1 MTHRRT
7 GMRVAV
13 MAAILT
19 VAGLLGG
26 CGQPQ
31 ELTERAPSPFAASQN
46 VQICYR
52 HEMVNGGLASVS
64 GVSTFGPDGQTSDK
78 IVDRTYT
85 LGCTWFQVSLSAQTQ
100 TSTEANAPV
109 TVKAKLVSATGGGW
123 GHEGKEPLAWEVPP
137 MAGPDQPSR
146 APKGSKIHNG
156 ESLGL
161 DKTLKLQFGYVIS
174 PTEGITAFDANAEH
188 LDRMLDGVKDHPDGE
203 QQAEHMIR
211 TYSYGG
217 FSAVADVL
225 AYLPPKDSSEGVTW
239 LVKREKVYPYDGFS
253 FAMLAY
259 AGYSTERSICEV
271 TGVRNT
277 PAGRVVTVAIKGRR
291 VPYAKPNTP
300 SPRIREIKLRGRMHY
315 NLDTA
320 AVKLLE
326 LTQTHVFHKDE
337 GMRAQFRHA
346 IRATPT
352 D

>member
-1 MTHRRT
+1 M
-7 GMRVAV
+7 AL
-13 MAAILT
+13 MAA
-19 VAGLLGG
+19 AGMLAG
-26 CGQPQ
+26 CGQPR
-31 ELTERAPSPFAASQN
+31 ELTDRAKSPFAASQD

-52 HEMVNGGLASVS
+52 HEMINGGLTSIGS
-64 GVSTFGPDGQTSDK
+64 IGTLGPDGQTSDR

-85 LGCTWFQVSLSAQTQ
+85 LACTWFQVSLSAQSQ
-100 TSTEANAPV
+100 IGTEAKAPV
-109 TVKAKLVSATGGGW
+109 TVTAEMVSATGGGW
-123 GHEGKEPLAWEVPP
+123 GHSGKEPLAWEVPP

-146 APKGSKIHNG
+146 APKGSKIHDR

-161 DKTLKLQFGYVIS
+161 DKTKKLQFRYVIS

-217 FSAVADVL
+217 FAAVADVL
-225 AYLPPKDSSEGVTW
+225 AYLPPKDSSAGDTW

-253 FAMLAY
+253 FSMLAY
-259 AGYSTERSICEV
+259 AAYSGERSTC
-271 TGVRNT
+271 
-277 PAGRVVTVAIKGRR
+277 RVVAVRDTPDGQIMEVSINGRR
-291 VPYAKPNTP
+291 IPYAKPNVP

-315 NLDTA
+315 NFDTA
-320 AVKLLE
+320 AVELLE
-326 LTQTHVFHKDE
+326 LTRNIVFSKDE
-337 GMRAQFRHA
+337 DMRVQIRQV